1 MISRMLTFSSRDV
14 DRRNGEFECFGKIK
28 ISRLKSASFACELSY
43 ECEIRPTKY
52 PVLRRA
58 LERVTRQSFE
68 EIATAINQRASAIQR
83 AKLNAPFLDLEALNW
98 NDAGEE
104 FYYVD

>member
-1 MISRMLTFSSRDV
+1 MFRK
-14 DRRNGEFECFGKIK
+14 KIK

-68 EIATAINQRASAIQR
+68 EIATAINQRKCNSESEIER
-83 AKLNAPFLDLEALNW
+83 TVFRFRGIELERCRRGVLLR
-98 NDAGEE
+98 GR
-104 FYYVD
+104 V